1 MTLFQET
8 NQAASIDSDTFAAL
22 DWTHK
27 KKVAQQWLGALLPVT
42 LVVLSGWLFFAQ
54 AVVQSIK
61 TTPHP
66 ELIFVILGTFAIG
79 VLLSCVT
86 LYRYT
91 LEGGLMFRW
100 QHTPENKRPALITQ
114 LTWTSYCLPI
124 YQIFLGHRSLQKR
137 SQQAIVEQEIHAI
150 QERLNDRL
158 TLPHY
163 LSGALVGLGLV
174 GTFIGLLGTLED
186 LGKLFGA
193 LVQTGNANANPAE
206 IFTDMV
212 RRLQEPMRGMGTA
225 FVASLY
231 GLFGSL
237 VLGLQILAIGKVG
250 HGLSNQLH
258 ALVRHAENFDAMQIS
273 AEKSSSVDI
282 ENVFKQALHQI
293 TRIALETQNDQVQ
306 KWTQMHQLFTEQ
318 MQANRVESQQL
329 RHEIDSIVESNRL
342 LALTVRENI
351 QAEARYRHSVPRT
364 SYWQDAWVKVQAYL
378 QRSRTDQT
386 LAELTRH
393 TLATQHTF
401 LDMVQV
407 LTRIDQRLNALSAQ
421 PRNDKGVSLTNKTR
435 LGKPPTL
442 DVPVRK

>member
-1 MTLFQET
+1 MSLPHTT
-8 NQAASIDSDTFAAL
+8 KPTPPTPAASASVLT
-22 DWTHK
+22 WTYK

-42 LVVLSGWLFFAQ
+42 LVVLSGWLLFAQ
-54 AVVQSIK
+54 AVVQSIQA
-61 TTPHP
+61 TPHP

-79 VLLSCVT
+79 VLLSCIT

-91 LEGGLMFRW
+91 LEGGLMFKW
-100 QHTPENKRPALITQ
+100 QHTPEHMRHTLLEQ
-114 LTWTSYCLPI
+114 LTWKSYCLPI
-124 YQIFLGHRSLQKR
+124 YQIFLGQRALNEST
-137 SQQAIVEQEIHAI
+137 QQAIVEQEIHAI

-193 LVQTGNANANPAE
+193 LVQTGNASANPAE

-237 VLGLQILAIGKVG
+237 VLGLQILAVGKVG

-258 ALVRHAENFDAMQIS
+258 ALVRQTESQTSTQHPVAAPSTFASEAVFEKALQQIMQTAQAAQAE
-273 AEKSSSVDI
+273 
-282 ENVFKQALHQI
+282 QA
-293 TRIALETQNDQVQ
+293 Q
-306 KWTQMHQLFTEQ
+306 KWTQLHQLFLEH
-318 MQANRVESQQL
+318 MQASHDETQQL
-329 RHEIDSIVESNRL
+329 RREIGSIVESNRV
-342 LALTVRENI
+342 LATTVRENT

-378 QRSRTDQT
+378 QRSNTDQT

-393 TLATQHTF
+393 TLATQHTL

-407 LTRIDQRLNALSAQ
+407 LSRIDQRLSGLS
-421 PRNDKGVSLTNKTR
+421 T
-435 LGKPPTL
+435 PPTL
-442 DVPVRK
+442 EVPVRK